1 MENKT
6 KTIDKDF
13 SWLLGVEDEIEDES
27 TLQEATEVSEKTSR
41 TQRIP
46 HTLNLHRTRRTQPF
60 KGASVPR

>member
-1 MENKT
+1 MQNKT

-13 SWLLGVEDEIEDES
+13 LWLLGVEDETEDES

-46 HTLNLHRTRRTQPF
+46 RTLNLHRTRRTQPF